1 MGIKIVPQ
9 TTQSRVAAA
18 RKNVGSALDAFSK
31 SRTLILQANVK
42 IKEAIEEDKAAM
54 RLLDLGIQGAEAD
67 VADNDAILVKL
78 GEFLP
83 SEKGVL

>member
-9 TTQSRVAAA
+9 TTESRVAAA
-18 RKNVGSALDAFSK
+18 RKNVGSALDTFIK
-31 SRTLILQANVK
+31 SRTSILKANDT
-42 IKEAIEEDKAAM
+42 IKAAIEEDEDSIK
-54 RLLDLGIQGAEAD
+54 LLRKSIEGAQTD
-67 VADNDAILVKL
+67 VADNNKILAKL